1 MTTSTAPRPGD
12 DRRDANASAVLRTVL
27 DHGPIARSR
36 VAALTGLSASAVSR
50 QAVDLVR
57 LGLLYERPELAVGGS
72 GSLGRPQLPLDVDP
86 DRLAVAGL
94 HIGLPFTTV
103 ALLDLR
109 GRVLRRKEVPHRG
122 TGPEL
127 LEPLLARLP
136 RLIDTLRGDRAVVG
150 LGAVTGGSVDPAS
163 GVVHRHDPLGWR
175 NVPLRELLVNAT
187 GLPVQV
193 DNHARALTQA
203 EILFGHPAARR
214 SMVQLFVGHVV
225 DAALAVAG
233 TVHLGPPSPTGDLG
247 HLPVSGTVT
256 DPEADSRERCPC
268 GRLGCLSVAASD
280 TTLFAAAAAE
290 GVTDGPDRAQLI
302 AAVRRG
308 DPTANRLVRNR
319 ARIIG
324 RALALLADVVNP
336 DLVVL
341 TETFALLDPAHLD
354 VVRDEFALRSHLHRD
369 AGLLIAQQRGRD
381 VLAVAAG
388 APVLGELYA
397 RPVDALTSPRSGSVD
412 APASPRTRSVD
423 APGSPRTRRVSAPTA
438 PRTRPVHPLTA
449 PRAAHHP

>member
-1 MTTSTAPRPGD
+1 MTTSTAPRSGD
-12 DRRDANASAVLRTVL
+12 DRRDANAAAVLRTVL

-50 QAVDLVR
+50 QTVDLVR
-57 LGLLYERPELAVGGS
+57 LGLLHERPEPAGPGTRAP
-72 GSLGRPQLPLDVDP
+72 GRPQLPLDLDP

-109 GRVLRRKEVPHRG
+109 GRVLVRKEVPNHGR
-122 TGPEL
+122 TGPGL
-127 LEPLLARLP
+127 LRPLLARLP
-136 RLIDTLRGDRAVVG
+136 RLLDRLRGDRTVVG
-150 LGAVTGGSVDPAS
+150 LGAVTGGSVDPQR
-163 GVVHRHDPLGWR
+163 GLIIRHDPLEWR
-175 NVPLRELLVNAT
+175 DLPLSALLADAT
-187 GLPVQV
+187 ALPVQV
-193 DNHARALTQA
+193 DNHARALTLA

-233 TVHLGPPSPTGDLG
+233 TVHLGPPSVTGDLG

-256 DPEADSRERCPC
+256 DPDADSRERCHC

-280 TTLFAAAAAE
+280 TTLFAAAAAA
-290 GVTDGPDRAQLI
+290 GITAGPDRAQLA

-308 DPTANRLVRNR
+308 DPAAGRLVRNR
-319 ARIIG
+319 ALIIG

-341 TETFALLDPAHLD
+341 TEHFTALDPAHLD
-354 VVRDEFALRSHLHRD
+354 VVRAEFALRSHLHRD
-369 AGLLIAQQRGRD
+369 AGLLITQRRGRD

-397 RPVDALTSPRSGSVD
+397 RPVHAL
-412 APASPRTRSVD
+412 AA
-423 APGSPRTRRVSAPTA
+423 A
-438 PRTRPVHPLTA
+438 PRP
-449 PRAAHHP
+449 